1 VIVTACVVRLHLPGS
16 DSLKAKRGVLKSLL
30 ARLRREFNLA
40 AAETGLHDV
49 WQSAEIALVTVS
61 TDAGYAEGLLARAI
75 QWIETQRPDI
85 DVVDTQ
91 IEVR

>member
-1 VIVTACVVRLHLPGS
+1 MTISACIIRLHLPAS

-30 ARLRREFNLA
+30 ARLRREFNVS

-61 TDAGYAEGLLARAI
+61 PDAAYAEGLLAKAV
-75 QWIETQRPDI
+75 QWIEAHRPDV
-85 DVVDTQ
+85 DVVDAQ
-91 IEVR
+91 IEAR

>member
-1 VIVTACVVRLHLPGS
+1 MVVLTCVIRLHLPGS

-30 ARLRREFNLA
+30 ARLGREFNLA

-61 TDAGYAEGLLARAI
+61 TDAVYAEGLLARAL
-75 QWIETQRPDI
+75 QWIETHRPDV
-85 DVVDTQ
+85 DVLDAQ
-91 IEVR
+91 MEAR

>member
-1 VIVTACVVRLHLPGS
+1 VNVTACVVRLHLPGS

-40 AAETGLHDV
+40 AAEVGLHDV

-61 TDAGYAEGLLARAI
+61 NDPGYAEGLLTRAL
-75 QWIETQRPDI
+75 QWIESNRLDVDVI
-85 DVVDTQ
+85 DAQ
-91 IEVR
+91 IEAR